1 MSQGEMVPRRIQ
13 FSSCDECRRARV
25 ACDAGRARRNRED
38 QQELLS
44 CTRCLNRQLQC
55 TFEWMKPSTGTSAT
69 NRKGQDGRVKRRRSK
84 IPTTETT
91 IYEENDTSIDGESL
105 PRLVH
110 QRSESTTSELSTKP
124 NYEWAWSS
132 DQLSQPLLVQHH
144 LTPEPISAIE
154 TQWLHTI
161 YEGAF
166 ETIFGSWMG
175 RYSNPFAF
183 GEQSLSDVVSIR
195 RVCSELDR
203 HIDEEDTVGSAMHD
217 SRASPDLGRHERDA
231 QLDQFLD
238 HAVQSFAARWLP
250 LTQRSILP
258 ALSQADIICR
268 LWRRAHTDMLKVI
281 NRPSYRSML
290 TLLLFALTP
299 IPVGIPEEEEL
310 EGVSGQ
316 VCVHAALQQIQT
328 LRARQK
334 SLQFNGT
341 RVNLTNSNRP
351 MGASPASL
359 ATANFIIAESTAY
372 WAALTFDT
380 SASLTLNCRPL
391 LSSGLFGFE
400 SEPSWRMVRTCIGI
414 FRETTRDWSN
424 LDVDLTDEKANQVI
438 AAGAAW
444 KLLVWKLT
452 ANLKESLRDGHDEAE
467 VLRAFNSVSNTIDQ
481 FNITYRELLIAC
493 QRRIQFFN
501 QETRL
506 RWYELMLHYNLA
518 ILMVTDIAT
527 ATLREDLLSLF
538 SAKRVDAETWV
549 MNCLVFGLNNKYT
562 LKLQPEPPVSEQEMA
577 PNQSTSLTV
586 PLIAIDPYPH
596 HVVAAVK
603 LMQHA
608 IDRDFGADKISRDAY
623 NNLRSTLKHTLEQ
636 LPQVSKSVQT
646 TRAEFETA
654 EFPPQPLYP

>member
-1 MSQGEMVPRRIQ
+1 MSQGEMVPRRVQ

-25 ACDAGRARRNRED
+25 GCDAGRARRNRED
-38 QQELLS
+38 QQELVS
-44 CTRCLNRQLQC
+44 CTRCLNRQLKC
-55 TFEWMKPSTGTSAT
+55 TFEWMKPGTSTAVS
-69 NRKGQDGRVKRRRSK
+69 NRKSQNAKPRRKRSRGSTRES
-84 IPTTETT
+84 TVC
-91 IYEENDTSIDGESL
+91 EENKSDTAGESL
-105 PRLVH
+105 PSFLH
-110 QRSESTTSELSTKP
+110 QHAESAAGEPLARYAPTLTKP
-124 NYEWAWSS
+124 
-132 DQLSQPLLVQHH
+132 V
-144 LTPEPISAIE
+144 SAVE
-154 TQWLHTI
+154 RQWLHTI

-175 RYSNPFAF
+175 RHSNPFAF
-183 GEQSLSDVVSIR
+183 GEQSLADVVSIR

-203 HIDEEDTVGSAMHD
+203 HIDEEDAVANTTSEAG
-217 SRASPDLGRHERDA
+217 ASPDLARHEKDT
-231 QLDQFLD
+231 QLNQFLD

-250 LTQRSILP
+250 LTQQHSLP
-258 ALSQADIICR
+258 GLSQADIVCR

-281 NRPSYRSML
+281 NRPSYRSIL

-299 IPVGIPEEEEL
+299 IPVGISEEEEL

-351 MGASPASL
+351 IGASPASL

-400 SEPSWRMVRTCIGI
+400 SEPSWRMVQTCIGI

-467 VLRAFNSVSNTIDQ
+467 VLRAFSSVSNAIDQ

-562 LKLQPEPPVSEQEMA
+562 LRLQSEPAVSDTGIA
-577 PNQSTSLTV
+577 PIQLASLTV

-608 IDRDFGADKISRDAY
+608 IERDFGAEKISADAY
-623 NNLRSTLKHTLEQ
+623 NNLRCTLKQTLEQ

-654 EFPPQPLYP
+654 EFPPQPLSPYTTKSVV

>member
-1 MSQGEMVPRRIQ
+1 
-13 FSSCDECRRARV
+13 
-25 ACDAGRARRNRED
+25 
-38 QQELLS
+38 
-44 CTRCLNRQLQC
+44 
-55 TFEWMKPSTGTSAT
+55 MKPGTGSSAT
-69 NRKGQDGRVKRRRSK
+69 HRKSLEGRPKRRRSK
-84 IPTTETT
+84 IPAQETA
-91 IYEENDTSIDGESL
+91 IYEESNSDITGDSL
-105 PRLVH
+105 PSLVH
-110 QRSESTTSELSTKP
+110 RNSESATTEPSRRTS
-124 NYEWAWSS
+124 YEWGWSS
-132 DQLSQPLLVQHH
+132 DQLSQPLLIQPH
-144 LTPEPISAIE
+144 LTPEPISPVE
-154 TQWLHTI
+154 GQWLHTI

-183 GEQSLSDVVSIR
+183 GEQSLSDVISIR
-195 RVCSELDR
+195 RVCSQLDR
-203 HIDEEDTVGSAMHD
+203 HIDEEDAVSGTISDAG
-217 SRASPDLGRHERDA
+217 ASPDLARHEKDT
-231 QLDQFLD
+231 QLNQFLD
-238 HAVQSFAARWLP
+238 HAIQSFAARWLP
-250 LTQRSILP
+250 LTHQLILP
-258 ALSQADIICR
+258 GLSQANVVCR

-299 IPVGIPEEEEL
+299 IPVGISEEEEL

-351 MGASPASL
+351 IGASPASL

-424 LDVDLTDEKANQVI
+424 ADVDLTDEKANQVI

-467 VLRAFNSVSNTIDQ
+467 VLRAFNSVSSTIDQ
-481 FNITYRELLIAC
+481 FNITYRDLLIAC

-562 LKLQPEPPVSEQEMA
+562 LKLQPEPALSDPEIA
-577 PNQSTSLTV
+577 PSQSASLTV

-608 IDRDFGADKISRDAY
+608 IDRDFGADKISADAY
-623 NNLRSTLKHTLEQ
+623 NNLRSTLKQTLEQ

-646 TRAEFETA
+646 TRAEFERA
-654 EFPPQPLYP
+654 ESPPQPLYP

>member
-1 MSQGEMVPRRIQ
+1 MAS
-13 FSSCDECRRARV
+13 
-25 ACDAGRARRNRED
+25 RE
-38 QQELLS
+38 S
-44 CTRCLNRQLQC
+44 
-55 TFEWMKPSTGTSAT
+55 
-69 NRKGQDGRVKRRRSK
+69 
-84 IPTTETT
+84 T
-91 IYEENDTSIDGESL
+91 IYEEDQTGIVGESL
-105 PRLVH
+105 SDLVH
-110 QRSESTTSELSTKP
+110 QNSESATSEQPTRT
-124 NYEWAWSS
+124 NYEWSWSS
-132 DQLSQPLLVQHH
+132 DQLSQPPLLIQPH
-144 LTPEPISAIE
+144 LTPEPISTIE
-154 TQWLHTI
+154 SQWLHTI

-175 RYSNPFAF
+175 RHSNPFAF
-183 GEQSLSDVVSIR
+183 GEQSLSDVISIR
-195 RVCSELDR
+195 RICSDLDR
-203 HIDEEDTVGSAMHD
+203 HIDEEDAVAGIISDTG
-217 SRASPDLGRHERDA
+217 ASPDLTRHEKDT
-231 QLDQFLD
+231 QLNQFLD

-250 LTQRSILP
+250 LTQQSILP
-258 ALSQADIICR
+258 ELSQAGIICR

-299 IPVGIPEEEEL
+299 IPVGISEEEEL

-351 MGASPASL
+351 IGTSPASL

-481 FNITYRELLIAC
+481 FNVTYRDLLIAC

-506 RWYELMLHYNLA
+506 RWYELMLHYNLS

-527 ATLREDLLSLF
+527 ATMREDLLSLF
-538 SAKRVDAETWV
+538 SAKKVDAETWV
-549 MNCLVFGLNNKYT
+549 MNCLVFGLNNRYT
-562 LKLQPEPPVSEQEMA
+562 LKLQPGPAVSDPDIA

-603 LMQHA
+603 LMQQA
-608 IDRDFGADKISRDAY
+608 IDRDFGADKISTDAY